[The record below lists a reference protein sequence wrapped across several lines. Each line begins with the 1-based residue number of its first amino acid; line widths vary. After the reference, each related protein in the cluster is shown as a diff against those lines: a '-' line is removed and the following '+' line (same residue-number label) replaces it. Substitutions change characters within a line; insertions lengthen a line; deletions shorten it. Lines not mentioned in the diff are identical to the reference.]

1 MEATPFSV
9 DMFRQETGSP
19 PLVYAIGPSGRA
31 KTLLCSRLLGAGWEL
46 WKPHSFDVQQLQ
58 TFMTVPAAANQYFIL
73 FKGSTDYPCSMH
85 RLPAFVKPYVDTL
98 AAEHD
103 AVLYD
108 SDRKKLYAV
117 GF

>member
-1 MEATPFSV
+1 M
-9 DMFRQETGSP
+9 R
-19 PLVYAIGPSGRA
+19 
-31 KTLLCSRLLGAGWEL
+31 
-46 WKPHSFDVQQLQ
+46 
-58 TFMTVPAAANQYFIL
+58 
-73 FKGSTDYPCSMH
+73 MH
-85 RLPAFVKPYVDTL
+85 RLPAFVKPYVDAL

>member
-1 MEATPFSV
+1 
-9 DMFRQETGSP
+9 
-19 PLVYAIGPSGRA
+19 
-31 KTLLCSRLLGAGWEL
+31 
-46 WKPHSFDVQQLQ
+46 
-58 TFMTVPAAANQYFIL
+58 MTVPVLENQYFLL
-73 FKGSTDYPCSMH
+73 FKGSLDYPCSGH
-85 RLPAFVKPYVDTL
+85 RIPAFVNPYVDAL